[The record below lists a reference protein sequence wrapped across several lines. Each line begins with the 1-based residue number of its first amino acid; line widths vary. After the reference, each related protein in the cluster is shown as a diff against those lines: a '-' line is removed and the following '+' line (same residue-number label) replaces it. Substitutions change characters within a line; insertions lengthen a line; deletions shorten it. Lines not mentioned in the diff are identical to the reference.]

1 MKRVFK
7 GLEFVCGSARNLMK
21 VVVPSF
27 KELLICAGCI
37 NANAESRAIVV
48 DMAYIN
54 NYKKFRQAF
63 K

>member
-7 GLEFVCGSARNLMK
+7 GLEFVCGSARDLMK
-21 VVVPSF
+21 VVVLSF

-37 NANAESRAIVV
+37 NANAESQVIVV
-48 DMAYIN
+48 DMKYID

>member
-1 MKRVFK
+1 MKRIFRR
-7 GLEFVCGSARNLMK
+7 LEFVCGSARNLMK

-54 NYKKFRQAF
+54 NYKKLMQAL